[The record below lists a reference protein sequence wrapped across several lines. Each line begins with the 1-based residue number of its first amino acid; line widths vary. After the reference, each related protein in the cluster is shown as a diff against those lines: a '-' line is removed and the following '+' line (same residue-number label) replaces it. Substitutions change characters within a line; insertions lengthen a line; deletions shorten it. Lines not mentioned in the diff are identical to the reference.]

1 MRLCLCLLACPLQV
15 MERFLQGMHAMDAHY
30 RSAPLQANLPVL
42 LGLLNVSERKGA
54 WRLCTG
60 RGKVSSACRHILEGC
75 VL

>member
-1 MRLCLCLLACPLQV
+1 
-15 MERFLQGMHAMDAHY
+15 MHAMDAHY